1 MKTVFLLGRLIFG
14 GFFLYSGLHHFQE
27 KKALA
32 QYAAAKNVPL
42 PDIAVTASGA
52 MLMLGGASIL
62 LGVKPKIGALA
73 IAGFLAGVSPM
84 IHDFWRTED
93 SQQRQNEM
101 AHFMKNIAML
111 GGVMALMGME
121 EPWPVSLPVGQ
132 PSRLEQV
139 KKYVRRVAA

>member
-27 KKALA
+27 KKVLA

-121 EPWPVSLPVGQ
+121 EPWPLSLPIGQ

>member
-1 MKTVFLLGRLIFG
+1 MKTAFLLGRLIFG

-27 KKALA
+27 KKALS

-42 PDIAVTASGA
+42 PDIAVTVSGA
-52 MLMLGGASIL
+52 MLVLGGASIV

-73 IAGFLAGVSPM
+73 ILGFLAGVSPM

-101 AHFMKNIAML
+101 AHFMKNVAML

-121 EPWPVSLPVGQ
+121 EPWPVSLPIGQ